1 MKKFLSVICML
12 LIALC
17 IANTAPLKAEASVT
31 TVITAGYSTLKYGAK
46 GSAVKKLQTRLAY
59 LGYYSGNIDGK
70 YGPLTRS
77 AVKSFQRA
85 VGLSVNGTANGNTQ
99 KYLYSDL
106 APQNPNSI
114 SYSVKYIDSD
124 VYYNISLTEDE
135 QDYVRKICKKY
146 NVSFEL
152 VLGVMKVESGYST
165 KLKSKTNDYGIM
177 QINKCNHS
185 YLSKKLGVNNF
196 LDFEQNTKAGV
207 YWLSRYTAKYSDIHK
222 VLMCYNLG
230 EGAAAK
236 KWKKG
241 TTQNTYSLKVV
252 AAMEQ
257 LTRKSRKEKE
267 C

>member
-1 MKKFLSVICML
+1 MKRFLSVICSLM
-12 LIALC
+12 IAVCLVN
-17 IANTAPLKAEASVT
+17 AAPIKTEASVN
-31 TVITAGYSTLKYGAK
+31 TVITATYSTLKYGSK

-70 YGPLTRS
+70 YGPLTKS

-85 VGLSVNGTANGNTQ
+85 AGLKVNGTANNKTQ
-99 KYLYSDL
+99 TELYSDT

-124 VYYNISLTEDE
+124 VYYNISLSNDE

-152 VLGVMKVESGYST
+152 VLGLMKVESGFKET
-165 KLKSKTNDYGIM
+165 AKSKTNDYGIM

-185 YLSKKLGVNNF
+185 YLKKKLGVSNF

-207 YWLSRYTAKYSDIHK
+207 YWLSRYTAKHSDIHK

-230 EGAAAK
+230 ESAAAK

-241 TTQNTYSLKVV
+241 TLQTSYSLKVV

-257 LTRKSRKEKE
+257 LTKKS
-267 C
+267 

>member
-1 MKKFLSVICML
+1 MKKFLSIVCVM

-17 IANTAPLKAEASVT
+17 AVNAMPVKVAAADNV
-31 TVITAGYSTLKYGAK
+31 VAAGYSTLKYGAK
-46 GSAVKKLQTRLAY
+46 GTTVKKLQTRLAY

-70 YGPLTRS
+70 YGPLTKS
-77 AVKSFQRA
+77 AVKNFQKA
-85 VGLSVNGTANGNTQ
+85 AGLGASGTANSSTQ
-99 KYLYSDL
+99 KCLYSDS
-106 APQNPNSI
+106 APKNPNSI
-114 SYSVKYIDSD
+114 SYSVKYIDND

-135 QDYVRKICKKY
+135 QDFVRSVCKKY

-152 VLGVMKVESGYST
+152 VLSIMKVESGYNK

-185 YLSKKLGVNNF
+185 YLTKKLGVKNF

-207 YWLSRYTAKYSDIHK
+207 YWISRYTAKYSDIHK

-230 EGAAAK
+230 ESAAAK

-241 TTQNTYSLKVV
+241 TLQTSYSLKVV

-257 LTRKSRKEKE
+257 LREKA
-267 C
+267 

>member
-1 MKKFLSVICML
+1 MKKIISVICTFM
-12 LIALC
+12 IAVCLMNTLPLKVDAS
-17 IANTAPLKAEASVT
+17 ANTVT
-31 TVITAGYSTLKYGAK
+31 TASYSTLKYGSK
-46 GSAVKKLQTRLAY
+46 GASVKKLQIRLAY
-59 LGYYSGNIDGK
+59 LGYYSGSIDGK
-70 YGPLTRS
+70 YGPLTKS
-77 AVKSFQRA
+77 AVKNFQRST
-85 VGLSVNGTANGNTQ
+85 GLKVNGTANNETQ
-99 KYLYSDL
+99 IELYSDD
-106 APQNPNSI
+106 APQNSNSI

-124 VYYNISLTEDE
+124 VYYNISLSKDE

-152 VLGVMKVESGYST
+152 VLGLMKVESGYKET
-165 KLKSKTNDYGIM
+165 AKSKTNDYGIM

-185 YLSKKLGVNNF
+185 YLKKKLGVSNF

-230 EGAAAK
+230 ESAASK

-241 TTQNTYSLKVV
+241 IIQTSYSLKVV

-257 LTRKSRKEKE
+257 LTKKS
-267 C
+267 